1 MIYDYMD
8 IRRHMMGEDI
18 YIGDLQKELS
28 KLDGVENLASIRIF
42 TKVGSDAG
50 SSDDASTQQ
59 MVDYTACNYDDYE
72 EYESETTGEN
82 EIDLRKSDY
91 TLFSEANSM
100 FEIKYKNNDIKVEVR
115 TRN

>member
-1 MIYDYMD
+1 M
-8 IRRHMMGEDI
+8 R
-18 YIGDLQKELS
+18 L
-28 KLDGVENLASIRIF
+28 N
-42 TKVGSDAG
+42 
-50 SSDDASTQQ
+50 
-59 MVDYTACNYDDYE
+59 NYDNYE

-82 EIDLRKSDY
+82 EIDLRRSDY

>member
-1 MIYDYMD
+1 M
-8 IRRHMMGEDI
+8 
-18 YIGDLQKELS
+18 
-28 KLDGVENLASIRIF
+28 
-42 TKVGSDAG
+42 
-50 SSDDASTQQ
+50 
-59 MVDYTACNYDDYE
+59 CDYE
-72 EYESETTGEN
+72 LYYRGKDKRAAGEN